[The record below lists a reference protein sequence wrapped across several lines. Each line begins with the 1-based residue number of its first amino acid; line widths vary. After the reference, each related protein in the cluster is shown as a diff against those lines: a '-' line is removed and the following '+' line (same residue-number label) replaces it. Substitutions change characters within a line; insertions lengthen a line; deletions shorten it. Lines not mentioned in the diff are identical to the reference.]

1 MIRLACIFV
10 ALGFASAASTALRA
24 QPGKPAP
31 ALMTAVQMGPV
42 RSLREMRQE
51 NVVVQQWDTSCGAA
65 ALATLLRYQHG
76 LPFSEKEIAEAML
89 RRNDPLKVKVRGGFS
104 LLDLKRYADAQGLE
118 GVGYMNVGLDD
129 LVDRAP
135 AIVPVVVRGYP
146 HFVVVRGKAGDKIL
160 IADPAFGNRTM
171 DVRSFEEAWQ
181 GGITFVVQR
190 RDGELPPNEL
200 TERPTDTLRPPDAAI
215 RSALR

>member
-1 MIRLACIFV
+1 MRLWGWLLCLAPT
-10 ALGFASAASTALRA
+10 ASLGAEE
-24 QPGKPAP
+24 
-31 ALMTAVQMGPV
+31 PV

-51 NVVVQQWDTSCGAA
+51 KVVVQQWDTSCGAA

-76 LPFSEKEIAEAML
+76 LPVSEKEIAEAML
-89 RRNDPLKVKVRGGFS
+89 RRTDPLKVKVRGGFS

-118 GVGYMNVGLDD
+118 GVGYMDLGLDHLID
-129 LVDRAP
+129 MAP

-146 HFVVVRGKAGDKIL
+146 HFVVVRGRAADKVL

-171 DVRSFEEAWQ
+171 DVQTFEEAWQ
-181 GGITFVVQR
+181 GNIGFIVRR
-190 RDGELPPNEL
+190 RDGKLPPNEL
-200 TERPTDTLRPPDAAI
+200 TERPTDMLRPSDAAI